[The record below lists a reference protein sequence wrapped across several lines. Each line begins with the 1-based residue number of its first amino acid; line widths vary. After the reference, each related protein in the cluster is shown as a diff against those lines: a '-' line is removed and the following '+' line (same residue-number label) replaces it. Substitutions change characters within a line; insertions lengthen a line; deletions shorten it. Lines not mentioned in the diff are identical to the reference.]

1 MNREEAKME
10 YETIIG
16 IDPDMEKSGIAIY
29 HRKLKILFLDNFN
42 IYQMIKFVELY
53 NKHTTIFAVEA
64 GYLNKSNWHI
74 KNAGS
79 KVVASEIG
87 RRTGENHATAKH
99 IVSILRGFG
108 FEVIEQRPLAK
119 VWRGGKIS
127 HKEFLEKCSLDGVTV
142 DVNRSNQEQRDA
154 GLIAL
159 AIDKK
164 MIINRK

>member
-29 HRKLKILFLDNFN
+29 QRKAKTLFLDSLD
-42 IYQMIKFVELY
+42 ICHLIKMIELCDRH
-53 NKHTTIFAVEA
+53 NTIFAVEA

-74 KNAGS
+74 KNASS

-127 HKEFLEKCSLDGVTV
+127 HKEFLEKCKKDGVIV
-142 DVNRSNQEQRDA
+142 DVNRSNQEERDA

-164 MIINRK
+164 MIINK

>member
-1 MNREEAKME
+1 MNREELDMK
-10 YETIIG
+10 YEVIIG

-29 HRKLKILFLDNFN
+29 HRKSKILYLDNFN

-74 KNAGS
+74 KNASS
-79 KVVASEIG
+79 KVVVSEIG

-119 VWRGGKIS
+119 VWRGGKVS
-127 HKEFLEKCSLDGVTV
+127 HKEFLDKCSLDGVIV
-142 DVNRSNQEQRDA
+142 DANRSNQEQRDA

-159 AIDKK
+159 AIDKRFNK
-164 MIINRK
+164 

>member
-1 MNREEAKME
+1 MNREEVKME
-10 YETIIG
+10 CEVIIG

-29 HRKLKILFLDNFN
+29 RRKAKTLFLDSLD
-42 IYQMIKFVELY
+42 ICHLIKMIELCDRH
-53 NKHTTIFAVEA
+53 NTIFAVEA

-74 KNAGS
+74 KNASS

-119 VWRGGKIS
+119 VWKGGKIS
-127 HKEFLEKCSLDGVTV
+127 HKEFLEKCKKDGVIV
-142 DVNRSNQEQRDA
+142 DVNRSNQEERDA

-164 MIINRK
+164 MIIDNK